1 MWIHSQIVQFRF
13 KKLVFGLQPS
23 PAILGTVISHHLVSH
38 MSQNPEAIQVIQN
51 SLYVGDLVCGGATVE
66 KAFKI
71 YRSAK

>member
-1 MWIHSQIVQFRF
+1 
-13 KKLVFGLQPS
+13 
-23 PAILGTVISHHLVSH
+23 

-51 SLYVGDLVCGGATVE
+51 SFYVDDLVCGGATVE